1 MTRGRQFWTWAT
13 IVMVFLVGLYL
24 VREILLPFIAGV
36 AIAYFLDPI
45 LDRLEKWGLS
55 RLIATIIL
63 TTTFFISVITLIT
76 LIVPLLQ
83 GQMFGFFQKLPA
95 ITDAAI
101 QWLTPLRTILKE
113 HIPTE
118 QLGEL
123 SLLSKSFGGP
133 AVKWMIRLVKGVFEG
148 GLVIFNFISLYFSA
162 FEGTAY
168 RTSVTGCGFDTV
180 AVRTPA
186 VIGMIRNMQSAGE

>member
-1 MTRGRQFWTWAT
+1 
-13 IVMVFLVGLYL
+13 
-24 VREILLPFIAGV
+24 
-36 AIAYFLDPI
+36 YFLDPI

-148 GLVIFNFISLYFSA
+148 GLVIFNFISLIV
-162 FEGTAY
+162 
-168 RTSVTGCGFDTV
+168 VTPIVSFYLLRDWDNIVAKVDGWLPREHADTIRQILIEIDLTIAGFVRGQLTV
-180 AVRTPA
+180 GLLLAA
-186 VIGMIRNMQSAGE
+186 L